1 MVGKRSFL
9 AQRMSQVDASGI
21 RKAFDLA
28 ARLPDPINLSI
39 GQPDFDVP
47 EACKRRAIEAIQSG
61 RNKYTVTQGEASLRS
76 RIAEALR
83 SEFGSFDSP
92 VLVTSGVSGGILLA
106 VLATLNPGDEAI
118 VPDPYFVMYK
128 HLVRLIGAVPVFV
141 DTYPDWRLRADRL
154 ESAVTDRTRMLI
166 LASPANPTGAV
177 YSKEELESAM
187 EVARRHNLLVLADE
201 IYRDF
206 VYDGPAAS
214 AWPMDDRV
222 ILLRGFSKSHAMTGW
237 RLGYATGPAEI
248 IQAMT
253 TLQQYTFVC
262 APAPFQWAAVEA
274 FEVDPSEQVAA
285 FRERR
290 DFVYAGLKDR
300 FRVEKP
306 RGAFYLFPE
315 APGGSG
321 TKFVERAASAGVL
334 VIPGGVFSQRDTHFR
349 ISYAADRRTL
359 ERGLEALNRL
369 AAEGGTA
376 ANAERGLSTMLGP
389 P

>member
-1 MVGKRSFL
+1 VAGKRSLL
-9 AQRMSQVDASGI
+9 AERMRLVDASGI

-47 EACKRRAIEAIQSG
+47 EACKRRAIEAIRSG
-61 RNKYTVTQGEASLRS
+61 RNKYTVTQGEAALRS

-83 SEFGSFDSP
+83 AEFGSFDLP

-248 IQAMT
+248 IHAMT

-262 APAPFQWAAVEA
+262 APAPFQWAAVA
-274 FEVDPSEQVAA
+274 ALDVDPSEQVAS

-369 AAEGGTA
+369 AAEGG
-376 ANAERGLSTMLGP
+376 E
-389 P
+389 